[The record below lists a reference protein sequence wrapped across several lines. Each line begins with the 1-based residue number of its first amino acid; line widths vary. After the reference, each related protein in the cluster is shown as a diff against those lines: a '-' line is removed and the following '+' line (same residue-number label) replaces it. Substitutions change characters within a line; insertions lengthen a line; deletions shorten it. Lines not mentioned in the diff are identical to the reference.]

1 MFGDNV
7 ILKEPVEKWPVVEC
21 LIAFYSNGY
30 PLDKVIKYAKLRK
43 PFMVNELESQYLLHD
58 RRKVSFPLRGV
69 WRWSNVLY
77 CSCAEVMYCT
87 AFLYP

>member
-1 MFGDNV
+1 LQILDRLRAFGEFDIIMFGDNV

-58 RRKVSFPLRGV
+58 RRKVSFLSKGG
-69 WRWSNVLY
+69 WR
-77 CSCAEVMYCT
+77 
-87 AFLYP
+87 